1 MNLSINLLCLM
12 AKSMNMI
19 SEERPVLCLIRYE
32 EVFKE
37 EMNTNYAL
45 IDFKIT
51 SAKAHQN
58 QFASQNH
65 RRKTLLEPL
74 FSRIGHGISSFHTF
88 AYE

>member
-65 RRKTLLEPL
+65 PEKDPSRAPVFQDWIWYFQ
-74 FSRIGHGISSFHTF
+74 FSYICI
-88 AYE
+88 